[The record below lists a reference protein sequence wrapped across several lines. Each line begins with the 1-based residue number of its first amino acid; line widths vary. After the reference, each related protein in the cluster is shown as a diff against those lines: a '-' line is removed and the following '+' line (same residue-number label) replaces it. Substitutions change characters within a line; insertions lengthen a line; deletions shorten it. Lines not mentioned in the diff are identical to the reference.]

1 YYVAPGNAVM
11 AVSVTPG
18 PQWAAGAPAPL
29 FQTDTDIE
37 NYDVTPDGSRFLIS
51 TPAEKDRGSPL
62 RVILNWPDLLKGE
75 K

>member
-1 YYVAPGNAVM
+1 MAPGNSVM
-11 AVSVTPG
+11 AVSVIPG
-18 PQWAAGAPAPL
+18 SHWTAGAPAPL
-29 FQTDTDIE
+29 FQADAEIE

-51 TPAEKDRGSPL
+51 APAEKDRGSPL